1 MDLFANA
8 PVAVPPTNSVVALQN
23 KVMIVLPWMKQ
34 TNPMTAFCVA
44 QLTDK
49 RRTASMLNFGDAF
62 VAHSRNTCAD
72 LFLQSGLEWM
82 LTIDDDMIV
91 PFGNAMWYNAHTG
104 FAFPEPFASFNTIDR
119 LLSHGKSLVG
129 ALYFGR
135 QPNGSKPVFNEG
147 CSHKAIDTDCRR
159 TPRDELHP
167 TKWVGTGCM
176 LIHRNVYLDIEKK
189 FPLLARGPNG
199 LGGHWFSSSEH
210 CAMDGIQRTI
220 EMLTDGPMT
229 GEKAARAHSLLVS
242 AQAEARANS
251 CLGMGEDVTFCT
263 RARAAGHTAF
273 VDYGLVAGHI
283 GHKVYGPKSNP

>member
-1 MDLFANA
+1 
-8 PVAVPPTNSVVALQN
+8 
-23 KVMIVLPWMKQ
+23 
-34 TNPMTAFCVA
+34 
-44 QLTDK
+44 
-49 RRTASMLNFGDAF
+49 
-62 VAHSRNTCAD
+62 
-72 LFLQSGLEWM
+72 
-82 LTIDDDMIV
+82 
-91 PFGNAMWYNAHTG
+91 
-104 FAFPEPFASFNTIDR
+104 SFNAIDR

-147 CSHKAIDTDCRR
+147 CSHKAVDADCRR

-220 EMLTDGPMT
+220 DMLTDGPMT
-229 GEKAARAHSLLVS
+229 GEKAARAHSLLVN
-242 AQAEARANS
+242 AQSEARANS
-251 CLGMGEDVTFCT
+251 CLGMGEDVAFCT
-263 RARAAGHTAF
+263 RARAAGHTAY

-283 GHKVYGPKSNP
+283 GHKVY